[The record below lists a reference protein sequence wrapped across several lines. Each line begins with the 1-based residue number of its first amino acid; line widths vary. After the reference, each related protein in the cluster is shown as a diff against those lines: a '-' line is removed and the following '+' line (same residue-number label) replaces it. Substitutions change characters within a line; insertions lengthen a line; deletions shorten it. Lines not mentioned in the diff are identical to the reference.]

1 MEVATN
7 SAQPNMSILSHQE
20 LDQLIASYG
29 YLAVAAG
36 VGLES
41 MGIPLPGETILVL
54 AAIYAATH
62 TDLNIWLVF
71 VAACLGAIAG
81 DNCGYWLGLRF
92 GYPLIKKYGRYI
104 GLREWRIKV
113 GQYLFLRY
121 GAKVVFFGRFV
132 ALLRMLAAFLAG
144 VNRMKWRTFLLAN
157 ALGGVVWAGVFALA
171 GYLLG
176 ALVFRLQGLLGPIV
190 LAGAAV
196 VFFGCGFL
204 AWRLEDRLRDRA
216 ERAFPGPLA

>member
-1 MEVATN
+1 
-7 SAQPNMSILSHQE
+7 MSVLSHQE

-29 YLAVAAG
+29 YLAVAVG

-41 MGIPLPGETILVL
+41 LGLPLPGETILVL
-54 AAIYAATH
+54 AAIYAAAH
-62 TDLNIWLVF
+62 ADLNIWLVF
-71 VAACLGAIAG
+71 VAACFGAIAG
-81 DNCGYWLGLRF
+81 DNCGYWLGFRF
-92 GYPLIKKYGRYI
+92 GYPLIKKYGRYF

-121 GAKVVFFGRFV
+121 GTRVVFWGRFV

-144 VNRMKWRTFLLAN
+144 VNRMRWETFMVAN
-157 ALGGVVWAGVFALA
+157 ALGGVVWAALFALA

-176 ALVFRLQGLLGPIV
+176 TLVLRLEGLLAPIV
-190 LAGAAV
+190 LAGAATI
-196 VFFGCGFL
+196 FFGGGL
-204 AWRLEDRLRDRA
+204 LVWRLEDRLRYQA